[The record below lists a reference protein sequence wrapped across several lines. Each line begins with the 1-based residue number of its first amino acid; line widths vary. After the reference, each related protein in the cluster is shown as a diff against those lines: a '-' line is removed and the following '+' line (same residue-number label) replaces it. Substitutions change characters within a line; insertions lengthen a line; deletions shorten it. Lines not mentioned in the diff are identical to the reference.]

1 MTASKQSQ
9 VCLVLPHYRWEGSQ
23 AQLHCSVLFSEVHK
37 QHCFSSNAIQVR
49 KEKFEEADVCPKITE
64 NSEKEM
70 KWHPNGEGID
80 SMPHD
85 FSATVDTK

>member
-1 MTASKQSQ
+1 MLDISHGLGSIFRQCPS
-9 VCLVLPHYRWEGSQ
+9 LPVN
-23 AQLHCSVLFSEVHK
+23 L
-37 QHCFSSNAIQVR
+37 SNAIQVR
-49 KEKFEEADVCPKITE
+49 KEKFEEANVCPKITE
-64 NSEKEM
+64 NSEKEV